1 MSTVSN
7 WTTEE
12 ARSRCHKSKNEYFA
26 CLTNNNEDKDACAD
40 LKTTCKAKLST
51 SIKSNHAYGVKK
63 VTHFEKKREF
73 NIKMQQQ
80 YKHFKPK

>member
-40 LKTTCKAKLST
+40 LKSVFDQNCL
-51 SIKSNHAYGVKK
+51 KSW